1 MSSKDEMV
9 NSGGGIVAALR
20 SDPERG
26 FRELMDEYKEAVY
39 WHIRRLVVSHDDA
52 QDAAQETFVRIFR
65 SLGQYRGGGSFTA
78 WVYKIATNEA
88 MRAIGRRRK
97 CIVSMDDES
106 FHAPE
111 ITADGYVDYT
121 DLEAVRL
128 QKAIQSLPPKQQ
140 VTFNLRYYDGLSYD
154 EIAEVTG
161 STAPSAK
168 ANYHIAKDKIIRYM
182 NSND

>member
-1 MSSKDEMV
+1 MV
-9 NSGGGIVAALR
+9 NSGSGMVATLR

-26 FRELMDEYKEAVY
+26 FRELMDKYKEPVY

-52 QDAAQETFVRIFR
+52 QDAAQETFVRVFR

-88 MRAIGRRRK
+88 MRAIGRRRNRF
-97 CIVSMDDES
+97 VSLDDES
-106 FHAPE
+106 LALPGIE
-111 ITADGYVDYT
+111 ADGYVDYG

-128 QKAIQSLPPKQQ
+128 QRAIQSLPPKQQ
-140 VTFNLRYYDGLSYD
+140 VTFNLRYYDGLGYD

-182 NSND
+182 DTND